1 MTKKISIIAKEM
13 ALSVLNENRSNDGF
27 SLALQ
32 IVHLA
37 WNLAGEKEYKVE
49 PAYIYGIKEFQE
61 KLPPV
66 QDEFIIKDV
75 EKLVEKLVHY
85 KLKKFSDDTG
95 TIASCINEEG
105 KVKVKWF

>member
-13 ALSVLNENRSNDGF
+13 TLSVLNENVSNDGF

-37 WNLAGEKEYKVE
+37 WNLAGEKEYKTE

-61 KLPPV
+61 KLPSV

-75 EKLVEKLVHY
+75 EKLVEKLIHY
-85 KLKKFSDDTG
+85 KLKKFSDDTRA
-95 TIASCINEEG
+95 IASCINEDG